1 MADVKAGRVYQ
12 SDACEDEIK
21 ENLEF
26 TEEYMEYDCGFEK
39 GNNWF
44 RYRTGA
50 ILIHDNKMLFVKS
63 AIGDY
68 YYMIGGGVHMGET
81 SESCIEREIFEEAGI
96 KSRVD
101 YLAVVCENFF
111 KGKGGKIDGLNCHTI
126 EFYYY
131 MNILDNGLDVCKNM
145 TDEGEEL
152 VWLPIDEIKE
162 NKIKPRFVREYI
174 DRIIGEG
181 QMIHVIEERDK

>member
-1 MADVKAGRVYQ
+1 MK
-12 SDACEDEIK
+12 
-21 ENLEF
+21 
-26 TEEYMEYDCGFEK
+26 YDCGFEK
-39 GNNWF
+39 GDNWF
-44 RYRTGA
+44 RYRTGG
-50 ILIHDNKMLFVKS
+50 ILIKDNKMLFVKS

-68 YYMIGGGVHMGET
+68 YYMIGGGVHLGET
-81 SESCIEREIFEEAGI
+81 SESCIEREILEESGI
-96 KSRVD
+96 TACVD
-101 YLAVVCENFF
+101 HLAVVCENFF

-162 NKIKPRFVREYI
+162 NEIKPTFIRECI
-174 DRIIGEG
+174 DRIIGER
-181 QMIHVIEERDK
+181 QTIHVIEERDR

>member
-1 MADVKAGRVYQ
+1 
-12 SDACEDEIK
+12 
-21 ENLEF
+21 
-26 TEEYMEYDCGFEK
+26 MEYDCGFEK

-68 YYMIGGGVHMGET
+68 YYM
-81 SESCIEREIFEEAGI
+81 
-96 KSRVD
+96 
-101 YLAVVCENFF
+101 
-111 KGKGGKIDGLNCHTI
+111 
-126 EFYYY
+126 
-131 MNILDNGLDVCKNM
+131 NILDNGLDVCKNM

-162 NKIKPRFVREYI
+162 NKIKPRFIREYI